1 MKLSKV
7 LHVVSV
13 IAGLVGVAM
22 SGFAVLFWPAGV
34 VWFGLTREIMLLC
47 SITTLLVAI
56 WLQLATMHHM
66 MLEKRGEII

>member
-1 MKLSKV
+1 MKLSKL

-13 IAGLVGVAM
+13 VMGLIGMVM

-47 SITTLLVAI
+47 SITLLLAAI
-56 WLQLATMHHM
+56 WIQIATVHHM
-66 MLEKRGEII
+66 MLERKGEII

>member
-22 SGFAVLFWPAGV
+22 SGLAVLFWPAGV

-66 MLEKRGEII
+66 MLEKRGEIV